1 MMQQVCINAMKPY
14 NVTQKIQQKLAV
26 ARPISLLP
34 SSHQTVPPRAIITHL
49 KRPQNSSHVIGTIW
63 QLTDIS
69 LSLSSCFVVFFCA
82 TYFSV
87 SSTDSRWLPFSKTVS
102 NWSTKLPDSSKHQR
116 CPAN

>member
-49 KRPQNSSHVIGTIW
+49 KWPQNCKVTSSGNVT
-63 QLTDIS
+63 
-69 LSLSSCFVVFFCA
+69 A
-82 TYFSV
+82 YRYF
-87 SSTDSRWLPFSKTVS
+87 PFT
-102 NWSTKLPDSSKHQR
+102 
-116 CPAN
+116 